1 MGSAGATA
9 RGVAVNGWW
18 REYFVCEGEELSSVH
33 VDLAL
38 RDRAPVEGL
47 PILTGLTVPLSGEG
61 WQVTAE
67 EGHALAQIAEELTY
81 AAAPRIGD
89 HCTPGYPQ
97 VLRLVGRRTRSG
109 QAELWFHGEKPLD
122 RRHLAQ
128 VARHLPGATIHC
140 TEREDPRWRFYLDT
154 LHPGAALD
162 PLLLTAVQLEERER
176 CGDDHAAPRAVDH
189 LVRFRDAGA
198 RERFVA
204 LLRER
209 RGRWDLRPFEAGGER
224 RFGVECTTEHTLDR
238 WVIDAKVVDL
248 SGHAD
253 ALGGVY
259 DGWGAPRVGGGGRG
273 RSS

>member
-1 MGSAGATA
+1 MGSAGPSA
-9 RGVAVNGWW
+9 RSAAVGWW
-18 REYFVCEGEELSSVH
+18 REYFVCEGEDLSWVH
-33 VDLAL
+33 VDLSL

-47 PILTGLTVPLSGEG
+47 TFLVGLSAPLSGDDG

-67 EGHALAQIAEELTY
+67 EGQALARIAEELTF
-81 AAAPRIGD
+81 AAAPRIGE
-89 HCTPGYPQ
+89 HLTPGYPQ
-97 VLRLVGRRTRSG
+97 ALRFVGRRTRCG
-109 QAELWFHGEKPLD
+109 EAELWFYGEKPLD
-122 RRHLAQ
+122 RAHLAA
-128 VARHLPGATIHC
+128 VARHLPGVPLRC
-140 TEREDPRWRFYLDT
+140 VEREDPRWRFYLDT

-204 LLRER
+204 LLRQR
-209 RGRWDLRPFEAGGER
+209 RGQWDVRPFEAGGER
-224 RFGVECTTEHTLDR
+224 RFGLECTTEHSLDR
-238 WVIDAKVVDL
+238 WVIDAQVVDL

-259 DGWGAPRVGGGGRG
+259 DGWGAPRVR
-273 RSS
+273 R